1 MPGFV
6 GAVQIMTIGSS
17 SIFHIGDVFIINPH
31 STSKTYAG
39 AGSFITGDEI
49 QIQNKLSTTNTYDN
63 DAVDQPKFLNL

>member
-1 MPGFV
+1 
-6 GAVQIMTIGSS
+6 MTIGSS